1 MRIRLS
7 CLLSGALAGVVPA
20 QVGKPMPE
28 LEADY
33 VYNFDAFELKRI
45 AQLRG
50 SAVFLE
56 YWQTW

>member
-1 MRIRLS
+1 MRTPAP
-7 CLLSGALAGVVPA
+7 LLLVALAAALPA
-20 QVGKPMPE
+20 QVGQPMPG
-28 LEADY
+28 LEVDHY
-33 VYNFDAFELKRI
+33 FNFDAMKLKNI